1 MGKLPRNARLAALAV
16 LILAFIAFPFSHS
29 SYFLHLLTLMFAFA
43 VMAESWNLM
52 GGFTGYPDFGLV
64 VFFGLGAYTTGLL
77 MSKGHAP
84 FVAAFVAGGV
94 LCAVFA
100 LLVGL
105 LLLRLR
111 GHYFAIA
118 TLGISQAAREVIA
131 NWPALTGGGTG
142 VSLPIPDFDNAVF
155 YYVMF
160 ALLVVIVGFTWWI
173 SRQRFGFGLVA
184 IRENELGAQVLGV
197 DTLRYKVSA
206 YATSGFFVGLVGGA
220 YAYWVTFIDPDT
232 IFNVGFTVEVVI
244 MTVLG
249 GAGSIAGPLVGAFI
263 LTGISEVLNAYVPN
277 LHVTVLGAIIV
288 LVVLLIPNGVIEY
301 LGFKRKFTLR
311 SIRATLA
318 ATRI

>member
-1 MGKLPRNARLAALAV
+1 MIVLVLLAV
-16 LILAFIAFPFSHS
+16 PFAHN

-43 VMAESWNLM
+43 VMAEAWNLM

-77 MSKGHAP
+77 MTKQKAP
-84 FVAAFVAGGV
+84 FPVAFLAGGL
-94 LCAVFA
+94 LCCAFA
-100 LLVGL
+100 ILVGL

-118 TLGISQAAREVIA
+118 TLGISQAVREIVA
-131 NWPALTGGGTG
+131 NWPSVTGGGTG
-142 VSLPIPDFDNAVF
+142 VSLPIPDFENNVF
-155 YYVMF
+155 YYIMF
-160 ALLVVIVGFTWWI
+160 GLLVIIVAFTWSI
-173 SRQRFGFGLVA
+173 SRQRLGFGLLA
-184 IRENELGAQVLGV
+184 IREDELAAQVLGV
-197 DTLRYKVSA
+197 NTLRYKVTA
-206 YATSGFFVGLVGGA
+206 YATSGFFIGLVGGA

-232 IFNVGFTVEVVI
+232 IFNVGFSVEVII
-244 MTVLG
+244 MAVLG
-249 GAGSIAGPLVGAFI
+249 GAGSIAGPLIGAFV
-263 LTGISEVLNAYVPN
+263 LTGVSEVLNAYVPS

-311 SIRATLA
+311 SIRSTLA

>member
-1 MGKLPRNARLAALAV
+1 MAALAV
-16 LILAFIAFPFSHS
+16 LAAVLIIFPLSRS
-29 SYFLHLLTLMFAFA
+29 AYFLHLLTLMFAFA

-52 GGFTGYPDFGLV
+52 GGFTGYPDFGIV
-64 VFFGLGAYTTGLL
+64 VFFGLGAYTAGLL
-77 MSKGHAP
+77 MTKAKAP
-84 FVAAFVAGGV
+84 FPAAFLAGGV

-100 LLVGL
+100 WLVGL

-118 TLGISQAAREVIA
+118 TLGISQAVREVVA
-131 NWPALTGGGTG
+131 NWPSVTGGGTG
-142 VSLPIPDFDNAVF
+142 VSLPIPAFDNAVF
-155 YYVMF
+155 YYIML
-160 ALLVVIVGFTWWI
+160 ALLAIVVALTWWI
-173 SRQRFGFGLVA
+173 SRGRLGFGLVA

-197 DTLRYKVSA
+197 NTLQYKVTA
-206 YATSGFFVGLVGGA
+206 YVASGFFVGLVGGA
-220 YAYWVTFIDPDT
+220 YALWVTFVDPDT

-244 MTVLG
+244 MAILG
-249 GAGSIAGPLVGAFI
+249 GAGSLVGPLVGAFV
-263 LTGISEVLNAYVPN
+263 LTGISEVLNAFVPG

-318 ATRI
+318 ATRV

>member
-1 MGKLPRNARLAALAV
+1 LAKLPPSVRIAALAV
-16 LILAFIAFPFSHS
+16 LGVMLIIFPLTRSG
-29 SYFLHLLTLMFAFA
+29 YFLHLLTLMFAFA

-52 GGFTGYPDFGLV
+52 GGFTGYPDFGIV
-64 VFFGLGAYTTGLL
+64 VFFGLGAYTAGLL
-77 MSKGHAP
+77 MTKAKAP
-84 FVAAFVAGGV
+84 FPAAFLAGGV

-118 TLGISQAAREVIA
+118 TLGISQAVREVVA
-131 NWPALTGGGTG
+131 NWPSLTGGGTG

-155 YYVMF
+155 YYIML
-160 ALLVVIVGFTWWI
+160 ALLAIVVALTWWI
-173 SRQRFGFGLVA
+173 SRGRLGFGLVA

-197 DTLRYKVSA
+197 NTLQYKVTAYVTSA
-206 YATSGFFVGLVGGA
+206 FFVGLVGGA
-220 YAYWVTFIDPDT
+220 YALWVTFIDPDT
-232 IFNVGFTVEVVI
+232 IFNVGFTVEVII
-244 MTVLG
+244 MAILG
-249 GAGSIAGPLVGAFI
+249 GAGSLAGPLVGAFV
-263 LTGISEVLNAYVPN
+263 LTGISEVLNAFVPG
-277 LHVTVLGAIIV
+277 LHVTVLGVIIV

-318 ATRI
+318 ATRV